1 MNTTH
6 QPPRPPWVRTLR
18 ALVIVGATVWLC
30 AGCEPLFDDLD
41 FETSPATIYR
51 AKTLTDVPAA
61 TTPPSQKV
69 IAWNIKY
76 GAKRIPF
83 WFDCWGDRVQMS
95 RTEVEANMADLYA
108 LINELDP
115 DILMLEEIETN
126 SRRSAY
132 FDMVQGI
139 LDNTNLNWGAYFQTW
154 NSRYI
159 ASEGL
164 GRMDLGNAI
173 LSKHKIT
180 SAERIRQDDRT
191 DQSAL
196 TSAFYIH
203 RVIGRA
209 VIDLSGTDIAALVV
223 HTEAYDVDGTKQK
236 QIKQI
241 HEFVTNEKLPWVL
254 GGDFNELPP
263 TATRKI
269 GFNDER
275 EGAVCSED
283 FVQPPYTPEVM
294 QPFYDDFTASITLAR
309 YGKTEA
315 EQKPYFTHTV
325 LGENEK
331 NEQGEAGFWNRT
343 LDYLFVRGT
352 DKWTPGSTDVV
363 QTAGQEVGGTG
374 GHKMMANA
382 MELSDHAP
390 VVGTWEVG
398 Q

>member
-1 MNTTH
+1 MTDCKPR
-6 QPPRPPWVRTLR
+6 PPRPRRFPVLAFAACCW
-18 ALVIVGATVWLC
+18 ALV
-30 AGCEPLFDDLD
+30 GCEPLFDDLD
-41 FETSPATIYR
+41 FETSPAVIYR
-51 AKTLTDVPAA
+51 AKALTAVPKLAA
-61 TTPPSQKV
+61 PPTQKV
-69 IAWNIKY
+69 VAWNIKY
-76 GAKRIPF
+76 GAKRLPF

-95 RTEVEANMADLYA
+95 RTEVESNMGELYA
-108 LINELDP
+108 MINELDP
-115 DILMLEEIETN
+115 DILMLEEIEVN

-132 FDMVQGI
+132 YDMVQGI
-139 LDNTNLNWGAYFQTW
+139 LDNTKLNWGAYFQTW

-180 SAERIRQDDRT
+180 DAERTRQADRT

-196 TSAFYIH
+196 TNAFYIR

-209 VIDLSGTDIAALVV
+209 VIDLQGKDVAAVVV

-241 HEFVTNEKLPWVL
+241 HELISAEKLPWVL

-263 TATRKI
+263 TARKLK
-269 GFNDER
+269 GFDDER
-275 EGAVCSED
+275 EQAVCSED

-294 QPFYDDFTASITLAR
+294 KPFYDDFNAWVPLDQ

-315 EQKPYFTHTV
+315 EQARFFTHTV
-325 LGENEK
+325 LGPDQK
-331 NEQGEAGFWNRT
+331 NEHGKTGFWNRT
-343 LDYLFVRGT
+343 LDYLFVSKA
-352 DKWTPGSTDVV
+352 DKWLKDSADVV
-363 QTAGQEVGGTG
+363 QKAGQALGGSG
-374 GHKMMANA
+374 GIKLQSDA
-382 MELSDHAP
+382 MKLSDHAP
-390 VVGTWEVG
+390 VIGTWELN

>member
-1 MNTTH
+1 MIKLITVTLTT
-6 QPPRPPWVRTLR
+6 VAACTL
-18 ALVIVGATVWLC
+18 LC
-30 AGCEPLFDDLD
+30 GCEPFYEPLD
-41 FETSPATIYR
+41 FETSPAMIYR
-51 AKTLTDVPAA
+51 AKTLTDNPKLDA
-61 TTPPSQKV
+61 PPIKQKV
-69 IAWNIKY
+69 VAWNIKY
-76 GAKRIPF
+76 GAKRLPF

-95 RTEVEANMADLYA
+95 RTEVEANMAGLYA

-115 DILMLEEIETN
+115 DILMLEEIEVN

-139 LDNTNLNWGAYFQTW
+139 LDNTKLNWGAYFQAW

-173 LSKHKIT
+173 LSKRKIT
-180 SAERIRQDDRT
+180 SAERTKQDDRT

-196 TSAFYIH
+196 TNAFYIH

-209 VIDLSGTDIAALVV
+209 VIDLDGTDAAAIVV
-223 HTEAYDVDGTKQK
+223 HAEAYDVDGTKQK

-241 HEFVTNEKLPWVL
+241 HAFVKNEKLPWVL

-263 TATRKI
+263 TATRLK

-275 EGAVCSED
+275 EGAVCSSD

-294 QPFYDDFTASITLAR
+294 KPFYDDYTPSVTLDQ

-315 EQKPYFTHTV
+315 SQKPYFTHTV
-325 LGENEK
+325 LGPDDANET
-331 NEQGEAGFWNRT
+331 GEKGFWNRT
-343 LDYLFVRGT
+343 LDYLFVAKA
-352 DKWTPGSTDVV
+352 DKWLTGSTGVV
-363 QTAGQEVGGTG
+363 QTAGQEVGGVG
-374 GHKMMANA
+374 GHKMKADA
-382 MELSDHAP
+382 MTLSDHAP
-390 VVGTWEVG
+390 VIGTWELSK
-398 Q
+398 